1 MLEVRPDFPQGF
13 WGYLLQKKANNLK
26 ITNVA
31 LVATSQGFLRVT
43 KGYHRLP
50 QVTTGHQRSQMSNW
64 WGLAQFIF

>member
-31 LVATSQGFLRVT
+31 LVAMLQGFLRVT
-43 KGYHRLP
+43 KG
-50 QVTTGHQRSQMSNW
+50 S
-64 WGLAQFIF
+64 